1 MENGCGSCLR
11 FMCTFVL
18 LFVVLATRVMA
29 QGTKPQNPATRRADS
44 SALSGRVVDKSGKAL
59 SGAEVLLESLVTST
73 QYKGMTDASGGFQ
86 FIVPPGDYRLLLS
99 APGYKTFRVSK
110 LPLVSGD
117 RATANPVL
125 EPGDANEIQ
134 TGLSTSV
141 TSRTGLALAGK
152 GISDLP
158 ENQRNFVNLVQL
170 STGANEG
177 SENNANTGSRPGAQH
192 QSSAISLGGQPE
204 TTNNSTIDGIDN
216 NERINSQIA
225 LHPSVDAIAEVQV
238 LANAYPANF
247 GHAGGGVLNVITKS
261 GGDALHGSLYEYLRN
276 DLLDAYPY
284 QFGAN
289 NPKPE
294 LRQNQFGGSLGGP
307 IRSNGTHFF
316 ADYEG
321 FRLIQGRSPVKLTVP
336 TAYEETHP
344 GDFSDVGGPVLDQV
358 EFRRRSQR
366 GLRTAWH

>member
-1 MENGCGSCLR
+1 M
-11 FMCTFVL
+11 T
-18 LFVVLATRVMA
+18 
-29 QGTKPQNPATRRADS
+29 NPAKPC
-44 SALSGRVVDKSGKAL
+44 LEPKFCWRV
-59 SGAEVLLESLVTST
+59 SLTAT
-73 QYKGMTDASGGFQ
+73 QYKGMTDTSGRFQ
-86 FIVPPGDYRLLLS
+86 FVVPPGDYRLLLS

-110 LPLVSGD
+110 FPLVSGD

-125 EPGDANEIQ
+125 EPGDTNEIQ

-177 SENNANTGSRPGAQH
+177 SENNANAGSRPGAQH

-261 GGDALHGSLYEYLRN
+261 GVMRSTVRYTSISGTICSTLIHINLERTIQSLSSGRINLVAALVVQSDRTGLTS
-276 DLLDAYPY
+276 
-284 QFGAN
+284 
-289 NPKPE
+289 
-294 LRQNQFGGSLGGP
+294 
-307 IRSNGTHFF
+307 
-316 ADYEG
+316 
-321 FRLIQGRSPVKLTVP
+321 SPTTRASV
-336 TAYEETHP
+336 
-344 GDFSDVGGPVLDQV
+344 
-358 EFRRRSQR
+358 
-366 GLRTAWH
+366 